1 MRTVWL
7 FIVKK
12 RHSNGLIFMTFG
24 GKIVSNKISA
34 EVEIIVP
41 FFDIDPMN
49 IVWHGHYVKYFE
61 LARCAVLDRISYG
74 YSAMKQ
80 SGYAWPVIDMRV
92 RYIKSA
98 TLGQKIICKAT
109 ITEYEHRLKIDYE
122 ITNAATKE
130 RLTKGHSV
138 QVAIDM
144 SNNEMQLVSPKLLY
158 NKIETAQ

>member
-1 MRTVWL
+1 M
-7 FIVKK
+7 
-12 RHSNGLIFMTFG
+12 SD
-24 GKIVSNKISA
+24 KISA

-61 LARCAVLDRISYG
+61 LARCAVLDKISYG
-74 YSAMKQ
+74 YSAMKD
-80 SGYAWPVIDMRV
+80 SGYSWPVIEMRV
-92 RYIKSA
+92 RYVKSA

-109 ITEYEHRLKIDYE
+109 IVEHENRLKIAYE
-122 ITNAATKE
+122 ITNAASKV

-144 SNNEMQLVSPKLLY
+144 GDNEMQLVSPKILY
-158 NKIETAQ
+158 EKVEAVQ